1 MNLSSLLNALKVASY
16 PIILFFLCTCA
27 GDQSQQTPLSGN
39 DHLEIKVLVINLDPL
54 IPNEGNRPLHQ
65 VYKWND
71 PRQLAE
77 GYIKEIQQASGG
89 FIRYKIVEWR
99 DVNAFPVKEDGFVYT
114 PETFKECWEN
124 RETCHQP
131 DGSDYPLLLETY
143 GVVPR
148 IDSGEIDELW
158 IFGAPYF
165 GFWESAMAGPGAFYI
180 NGGVYDSM
188 EASRPFAIMG
198 FSYERGVAEMM
209 HNLSHRT
216 ESSMERIYGGWEV
229 DKLTTNWARFAANAH
244 QSNGVAAVGTCHYPP
259 NGEKDYDY
267 ANPREVESSADDWL
281 NYPNLAGK
289 TAKVSCETWGGP
301 NYHLNYMRWWFS
313 HLPKAPGINEDGRQN
328 NWWKYVFDFN
338 RYTADG
344 KWKE

>member
-198 FSYERGVAEMM
+198 FSYERGVAEMI

-267 ANPREVESSADDWL
+267 ANPREVESSAADWL

-338 RYTADG
+338 RYTGDG
-344 KWKE
+344 RSKK